1 MSFLRDIYGHTPPA
15 LRGIGFMLA
24 STVLF
29 ALMQVCVRSVSDEIH
44 PFETAFFR
52 NFFGVLFMLPLLL
65 RAGPRVLRTQ
75 KIHMHVLRGSLQTCS
90 LLLMFYALTI
100 GKLSDNVALSFTA
113 PLYTAIL
120 AVLFLGEKAEWRRWA
135 ALAAGFAGV
144 LIIMRPGSGAIG
156 LSGVLVLVSSVLWG
170 SAMMSIKFMARTDSA
185 LTMNIYMGLTMGP
198 LSFIPALF
206 VWTWPSP
213 EAWAWLAGVGF
224 TGVLAHLLLAQSFR
238 EADAT
243 AVLPYDFVRLLWAAL
258 FGFAFFGEEPGV
270 WTLVGGAVIFG
281 SATFIAMREARVRRQ
296 AS

>member
-1 MSFLRDIYGHTPPA
+1 MSFLREIYGRTPPA

-52 NFFGVLFMLPLLL
+52 NFFGILFMLPLLL

-170 SAMMSIKFMARTDSA
+170 CAMMSIKFMARTDSA
-185 LTMNIYMGLTMGP
+185 LTMNLYMGLTMGP
-198 LSFIPALF
+198 LSLIPAMF

-258 FGFAFFGEEPGV
+258 FGFAFFGEEPGI

>member
-1 MSFLRDIYGHTPPA
+1 MSFLRDIYGRTPPA

-198 LSFIPALF
+198 LSLIPALF